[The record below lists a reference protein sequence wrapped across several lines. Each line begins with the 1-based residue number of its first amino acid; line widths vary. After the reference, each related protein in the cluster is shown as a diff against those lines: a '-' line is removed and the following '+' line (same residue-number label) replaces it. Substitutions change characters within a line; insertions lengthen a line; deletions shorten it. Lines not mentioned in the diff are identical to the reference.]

1 MGLLIGA
8 GITLVLGLLLGRLRR
23 RRERAAVE
31 ELGGFLAGGLPV
43 ALAHRREAEE
53 LARALEEGALD
64 PDELDVEPEWWDEG
78 ADDELVLAGYWFH
91 LSAVFLP

>member
-8 GITLVLGLLLGRLRR
+8 GATLVLGLLLGRWRRR
-23 RRERAAVE
+23 RREPVE

-43 ALAHRREAEE
+43 ELREREDAALA
-53 LARALEEGALD
+53 LEDGSLD

-78 ADDELVLAGYWFH
+78 ADDELG
-91 LSAVFLP
+91 

>member
-8 GITLVLGLLLGRLRR
+8 GATLVLGLLLGRWRR
-23 RRERAAVE
+23 RRLEPVE

-43 ALAHRREAEE
+43 AFDQREETA
-53 LARALEEGALD
+53 LALEEGALD

-78 ADDELVLAGYWFH
+78 VDDELG
-91 LSAVFLP
+91 

>member
-8 GITLVLGLLLGRLRR
+8 GITLALGLLLGRWRHRR
-23 RRERAAVE
+23 RQPVE

-43 ALAHRREAEE
+43 VLHHDHEAALA
-53 LARALEEGALD
+53 LEDGSLD

-78 ADDELVLAGYWFH
+78 ADDELG
-91 LSAVFLP
+91 